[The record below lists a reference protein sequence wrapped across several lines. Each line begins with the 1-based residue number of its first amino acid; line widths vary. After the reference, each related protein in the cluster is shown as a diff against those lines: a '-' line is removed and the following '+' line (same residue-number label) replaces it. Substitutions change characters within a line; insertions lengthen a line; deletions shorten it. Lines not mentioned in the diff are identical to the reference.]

1 MKRNYYTESSNRFIY
16 SIFYSPQKRKS
27 GGFRNHH
34 HTETEFNFI
43 LNGAGEYNLGGKNYN
58 IRHGD
63 LFIIRSNEQHCI
75 PTITSDTL
83 LSLNMYI
90 SPYFLWDICSD
101 YIPYS
106 KIHALINAD
115 IPIQNRQLDN
125 ELSECFMRI
134 VELYDDGT
142 PQNRFRLRSCV
153 LQAVMLIADR
163 IDVENENNLP
173 PVERLSDIQKAVE
186 FIKNNY
192 GSAIELE
199 DIAKSAAMSSS
210 YLSATFKKITG
221 MSPYN
226 YLITTRIEKAAEL
239 IKKTDKTVMSI
250 ALECG
255 FTSLTSFNKAF
266 KKLVGITPVELR
278 QMYK

>member
-1 MKRNYYTESSNRFIY
+1 MKRNYYTESSNQFIY
-16 SIFYSPQKRKS
+16 SVFYSPQKRKS

-43 LNGAGEYNLGGKNYN
+43 LYGDGEYNLGGKNYT
-58 IRHGD
+58 IHKGD

-90 SPYFLWDICSD
+90 SPYFLWNICSD
-101 YIPYS
+101 YIPYH
-106 KIHALINAD
+106 KIHALINSD
-115 IPIQNRQLDN
+115 ISIQNHQMDT
-125 ELSECFMRI
+125 EISECFMRI
-134 VELYDDGT
+134 VKLYDGDDA
-142 PQNRFRLRSCV
+142 QNRFNLRSEV
-153 LQAVMLIADR
+153 LYAVRLIADK
-163 IDVENENNLP
+163 IEVSEENTLP

-226 YLITTRIEKAAEL
+226 YLITTRIEKAAEF

>member
-1 MKRNYYTESSNRFIY
+1 MKKKYYTESSNQYIY
-16 SIFYSPQKRKS
+16 TVFYSPQKQKS
-27 GGFRNHH
+27 GCFRNHH
-34 HTETEFNFI
+34 HTETELNFI
-43 LNGAGEYNLGGKNYN
+43 IYGSGEYNLGGKNYTF
-58 IRHGD
+58 RAGD
-63 LFIIRSNEQHCI
+63 LFIVRSNEQHCI

-90 SPYFLWDICSD
+90 SPYFFWNECAD
-101 YIPYS
+101 YIPYQ
-106 KIHALINAD
+106 KIRALIDAD
-115 IPIQNRQLDN
+115 IPILNRRCGEDIT
-125 ELSECFMRI
+125 SVFTKI
-134 VELYDDGT
+134 AKLYEDGREDLRFALRGEVLNAIRMIADGT
-142 PQNRFRLRSCV
+142 DVDES
-153 LQAVMLIADR
+153 ADFLSHLCLE
-163 IDVENENNLP
+163 DV
-173 PVERLSDIQKAVE
+173 QKAME
-186 FIKNNY
+186 FIKINY
-192 GSAIELE
+192 KNPISLE

-266 KKLVGITPVELR
+266 KKLVGITPMELR